1 MALATS
7 ATIRGKSYSK
17 GTGFTAAASV
27 YGKGSSDGG
36 GNSSYVEK
44 GGSFCFLY
52 YNAGA
57 TYPYA
62 IGTGSSTT
70 VRCWVKE
77 DAFPYATYAVSFN
90 ANGGSGAP
98 SSQTKTYGTTLT
110 LSTTEPTR
118 TGYTF
123 KSWNT
128 KADGTGTTYAA
139 GGSYTGN
146 AALTLYAIWT
156 ANTYSVKFN
165 ANGGSGSMSNQS
177 HTYGSSK
184 ALTANAFTRAG
195 YTFAGW
201 ATSASGSVKYTN
213 SQSVSNLTSTAGG
226 TVNLYAVWTANTY
239 KVKFN
244 ANGGSGTMADQSH
257 TYATSKALTSNAFTR
272 TGYTFAGWATTATG
286 AVVYTNGQSV
296 KNLTTTAGGTVN
308 LYAVWTAH
316 TYTVK
321 YNANGGTGTM
331 SDQAFTYGT
340 SQKLTT
346 NGFTRAGHTFLGW
359 STKSSATTAT
369 YTNAQSV
376 SNLTATNNGTVTLYA
391 VWSINTITIG
401 FDATTNGGTVTPTS
415 MKINWGTKINPLPVA
430 SRPYYVFL
438 GWYTAPTGGT
448 KITTSTVFK
457 SGQTLYAQFV
467 IDASVHLNVNGTY
480 KKGIPYVKV
489 GGVWKKGYAWIK
501 KNGSWKQGVG

>member
-17 GTGFTAAASV
+17 GTGFTAAATV
-27 YGKGSSDGG
+27 YGKGSSDGS

-44 GGSFCFLY
+44 GNSFCFLY

-62 IGTGSSTT
+62 IGTGSSSS

-77 DAFPYATYAVSFN
+77 DAFPYATYSVTFN
-90 ANGGSGAP
+90 ANGGTGAP
-98 SSQTKTYGTTLT
+98 SKQTKTYGTALT
-110 LSTTEPTR
+110 LSSTKPTR

-123 KSWNT
+123 KNWNT

-139 GGSYTGN
+139 GASYTAN

-165 ANGGSGSMSNQS
+165 ANGGSGTMSNQS

-195 YTFAGW
+195 YTFKGW
-201 ATSASGSVKYTN
+201 ATSATGSVKYTN

-239 KVKFN
+239 TVKFN
-244 ANGGSGTMADQSH
+244 ANGGSGTMADQAH

-286 AVVYTNGQSV
+286 AVAYTNGQSV

-316 TYTVK
+316 TFTVK

-346 NGFTRAGHTFLGW
+346 NAFTRAGHTFLGW

-369 YTNAQSV
+369 YTDGQSV

-391 VWSINTITIG
+391 IWSINSIVIT

-415 MKINWGTKINPLPVA
+415 KTINWGTKINPLPEA
-430 SRPYYVFL
+430 TRPYYVFL
-438 GWYTAPTGGT
+438 GWYTAATGGT

-457 SGQTLYAQFV
+457 SNTTLYAQFV